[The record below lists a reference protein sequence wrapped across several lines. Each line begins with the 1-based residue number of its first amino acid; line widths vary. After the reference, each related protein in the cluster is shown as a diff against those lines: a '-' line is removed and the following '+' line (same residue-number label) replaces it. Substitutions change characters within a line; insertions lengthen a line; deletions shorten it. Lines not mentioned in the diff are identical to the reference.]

1 MKLTELLII
10 TAGCSMILV
19 RSEAVDVGQEA
30 LLKRAADQLDR
41 LTPYRRTA
49 EDRAED
55 LANLLET
62 WKPVADQ
69 NHLDGTGK
77 SDADQNVPW
86 EVLEVLPDRADA
98 DVDEAKQADDDGT
111 ITIGV
116 IADPQYAAIMRDRIK
131 RGWNHG
137 LFNPGSGSFLASV
150 AGGVLSGVATAS
162 SSSAGKA
169 SASSSTPEQKPSY
182 GVPSPAEHAYSYGV
196 QTFGPWEFKKA
207 IFGTLF
213 QALKAIG
220 GGVLALKG
228 QLVKGSSYLL
238 AAKSRAFAKTG
249 DAITSFGKN
258 LAASALA
265 DSKPYPPQTYYE
277 HPPSQN
283 IVHDPGYQGPPPTP
297 DDYSE
302 ANEYAPHETYGV
314 PSDVVYTIAYYP
326 YPMHHKY
333 RYRLLRPYG
342 R

>member
-1 MKLTELLII
+1 
-10 TAGCSMILV
+10 MILV

-182 GVPSPAEHAYSYGV
+182 GVPSPAEHAYSV
-196 QTFGPWEFKKA
+196 KNMSFNLL
-207 IFGTLF
+207 LF
-213 QALKAIG
+213 I
-220 GGVLALKG
+220 
-228 QLVKGSSYLL
+228 
-238 AAKSRAFAKTG
+238 
-249 DAITSFGKN
+249 
-258 LAASALA
+258 
-265 DSKPYPPQTYYE
+265 
-277 HPPSQN
+277 
-283 IVHDPGYQGPPPTP
+283 
-297 DDYSE
+297 
-302 ANEYAPHETYGV
+302 
-314 PSDVVYTIAYYP
+314 
-326 YPMHHKY
+326 
-333 RYRLLRPYG
+333 
-342 R
+342 